1 MGMILTEEQQLLR
14 DSARD
19 FIEAKS
25 PVNALRALRDSGDPK
40 GYSPD
45 LWKEMVDLGWA
56 GVVIPEEF
64 GGLGFGMQGLGL
76 ILEETGKTLTASPL
90 VSTVLTCGSALILGG
105 NEAQKSEFL
114 PKIAAGEVLMSLALE
129 EKAHHAPSAIATTA
143 VKSGEGYSISGKKT
157 FVLDGHIADYMI
169 VVARTNGNTDDD
181 SGITLFIV
189 PANAEGITI
198 TRTTMVDSRNAA
210 SVEFNNVQVGT
221 DAVLGSVDSGLELLD
236 QVLDRARIG
245 LAAEML
251 GSAQQVFDVTLAYL
265 KERKQFGVVIGQFQ
279 ALQHRAA
286 KMFTELELCRSIVL
300 EALTAVDQNA
310 NNVRLLASLA
320 KGKVSEAFH
329 LIAREGVQMHGGI
342 GMTDEYDIG
351 LYLKR
356 SAVAEQTFGG
366 PRFHSDRY
374 AAIEGY

>member
-1 MGMILTEEQQLLR
+1 MGMVLTEEQQLLR

-19 FIEAKS
+19 FIDAKA
-25 PVNALRALRDSGDPK
+25 PVTAFRALRDSNDAK
-40 GYSPD
+40 GFSPD

-56 GVVIPEEF
+56 GILIPEEF
-64 GGLGFGMQGLGL
+64 GGLDFGMQGLGL
-76 ILEETGKTLTASPL
+76 VLEETGKTLTASPL
-90 VSTVLTCGSALILGG
+90 ISTVLTCGSALILGG
-105 NEAQKSEFL
+105 NDAQKQEYL
-114 PKIAAGEVLMSLALE
+114 PKIAAGDILMSLALE
-129 EKAHHAPSAIATTA
+129 ENAHHAPANIATKA
-143 VKSGEGYSISGKKT
+143 EKSGDGFTISGRKT
-157 FVLDGHIADYMI
+157 FVIDGHIADHLI
-169 VVARTNGNTDDD
+169 VVARTSGAKEEANGL
-181 SGITLFIV
+181 TLFLV
-189 PANAEGITI
+189 PANANGIAI

-210 SVEFNNVQVGT
+210 NVELSNVSVSA
-221 DAVLGSVDSGLELLD
+221 DAVLGNVDGGSSLLE

-251 GSAQQVFDVTLAYL
+251 GSAQHVFDETLTYI

-310 NNVRLLASLA
+310 NNISLLASLA

-329 LIAREGVQMHGGI
+329 LIAREGVQMHGGV
-342 GMTDEYDIG
+342 GMTDEYDVG

-356 SAVAEQTFGG
+356 SAVVEQAFGG
-366 PRFHSDRY
+366 PRYHSDRY
-374 AAIEGY
+374 AQLEGF

>member
-1 MGMILTEEQQLLR
+1 MAMILTEEQQLLR

-19 FIEAKS
+19 FIDAKS
-25 PVNALRALRDSGDPK
+25 PVNALRALRDSDDPK

-56 GVVIPEEF
+56 GVLIPEEF

-105 NEAQKSEFL
+105 SDAQKSEFL
-114 PKIAAGEVLMSLALE
+114 PKIAAGDVLMSLALE
-129 EKAHHAPSAIATTA
+129 EKAHHAPSAIATKA
-143 VKSGEGYSISGKKT
+143 EKAGDGYTISGKKT
-157 FVLDGHIADYMI
+157 FVLDGHIADHLI
-169 VVARTNGNTDDD
+169 VVARTSGGGNDENGL
-181 SGITLFIV
+181 TLFIV
-189 PANAEGITI
+189 PANADGVSIS
-198 TRTTMVDSRNAA
+198 RTTMVDSRNAA
-210 SVEFNNVQVGT
+210 NVELNNVSVGV
-221 DAVLGSVDSGLELLD
+221 DAVLGSVDAGLGLLE

-300 EALTAVDQNA
+300 EALTAVDENA
-310 NNVRLLASLA
+310 NNVPLLACLA

-374 AAIEGY
+374 AVLEGY

>member
-25 PVNALRALRDSGDPK
+25 PVNALRALRDSGDSK

-114 PKIAAGEVLMSLALE
+114 PKIAAGDVLMSLALE
-129 EKAHHAPSAIATTA
+129 EKPHHAPTAIATTA
-143 VKSGEGYSISGKKT
+143 DKSGEGYAISGKKT
-157 FVLDGHIADYMI
+157 FVLDGHIADHLI
-169 VVARTNGNTDDD
+169 VVARTNGTTNDDR
-181 SGITLFIV
+181 GITLFIV
-189 PANAEGITI
+189 PATADGITI

-210 SVEFNNVQVGT
+210 TVEFKNVQVGAE
-221 DAVLGSVDSGLELLD
+221 AVLGAVDSGLDLLE

-251 GSAQQVFDVTLAYL
+251 GSAQQVFDTTLAYL

-300 EALTAVDQNA
+300 EALTAVDENA
-310 NNVRLLASLA
+310 NNVSLLASLA

>member
-25 PVNALRALRDSGDPK
+25 PVNALRALRDSGDSK

-90 VSTVLTCGSALILGG
+90 VSTVLTCGSALMLGG

-114 PKIAAGEVLMSLALE
+114 PKIAAGDVLMSLALE
-129 EKAHHAPSAIATTA
+129 EKPHHAPTAIATTA
-143 VKSGEGYSISGKKT
+143 DKSGEGYAISGKKT
-157 FVLDGHIADYMI
+157 FVLDGHIADHLI
-169 VVARTNGNTDDD
+169 VVARTNGTTNDDR
-181 SGITLFIV
+181 GITLFIV
-189 PANAEGITI
+189 PATADGITT

-210 SVEFNNVQVGT
+210 TVEFKNVQVGAE
-221 DAVLGSVDSGLELLD
+221 AVLGSVDSGLELLD

-251 GSAQQVFDVTLAYL
+251 GSAQQVFDTTLAYL

-300 EALTAVDQNA
+300 EALTAVDENA
-310 NNVRLLASLA
+310 NNVSLLASLA